1 MNLESVTPNHP
12 VFLVL
17 DENTGNRIK
26 HSCIKKVLL
35 KGEILVHQGDIW
47 PFLFVIQKGKV
58 VAEKDSAEG
67 RSLIAATFSKGELFW
82 GLGFFHENAVMPAT
96 LRITEDADLLLWSRR
111 DLLPII
117 EENGKFSWEL
127 AKLAIQRMQ
136 QASEILESM
145 TFHPIAVRLARLLLE
160 ISGSGQGN
168 PIERNLTLDEMAS
181 RVGST
186 REMVCRLLYKF
197 SDEGLI
203 KINRTEFTVVNPENL
218 LNRAQK

>member
-1 MNLESVTPNHP
+1 MNLETSAPIHP
-12 VFLVL
+12 AFLVL
-17 DENTGNRIK
+17 DEDARKWIN
-26 HSCIKKVLL
+26 HSCNKKVLR
-35 KGEILVHQGDIW
+35 KGDVLVNQGEVW
-47 PFLFVIQKGKV
+47 PFLFIIQKGKV

-82 GLGFFHENAVMPAT
+82 GLGFFHENAGMPAT
-96 LRITEDADLLLWSRR
+96 LRITEDVELLLWSRR

-127 AKLAIQRMQ
+127 AKLVIQRMQ

-160 ISGSGQGN
+160 ISGSDQAN

-203 KINRTEFTVVNPENL
+203 KINRTEFTIISPEDL
-218 LNRAQK
+218 ISRAQK